1 MSFVEEYKN
10 IIKKMKDRKEEEKQ
24 LDSTLSTMLG
34 HWGNL
39 KSGENYDVDVIGQEI
54 LEEEYPKIE
63 ELEKKIIDMHEE
75 LFQKKKELVE
85 KLANEQFG
93 PDFWGNDN
101 CNDDI

>member
-39 KSGENYDVDVIGQEI
+39 RSGENDNVDIIGQEI
-54 LEEEYPKIE
+54 LESEYPKIE
-63 ELEKKIIDMHEE
+63 ELQDNIKNIQEE

-85 KLANEQFG
+85 KLSDEEFG
-93 PDFWGNDN
+93 PDFWKDEPEEQ
-101 CNDDI
+101 